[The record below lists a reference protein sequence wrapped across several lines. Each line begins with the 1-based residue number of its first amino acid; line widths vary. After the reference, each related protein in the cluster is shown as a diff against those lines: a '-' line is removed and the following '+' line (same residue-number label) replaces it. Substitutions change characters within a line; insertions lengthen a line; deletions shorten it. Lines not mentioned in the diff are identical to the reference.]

1 MDTTDESALNVNNS
15 PKGINNPRSSST
27 NHQTSSSSEI
37 SSDSEPE
44 IIQKPVFQK
53 VCCRFHF
60 IYCQPKDPAFS
71 IPFDYVLQTVED
83 LAKSVKVSLLG
94 KISQVFD
101 KYVVIR
107 SINSAVVLNERSAVF
122 LEDGKF
128 LGEVYETFGPVRTPF
143 YLVILSKSFC
153 LPELKRENKIIP
165 VTFTRPNS
173 NCENVEVSRTPCEA
187 TDNPQLDVL
196 NSLNNG
202 ESQSPNESGISIPVN
217 DNSINEYEERKRVNQ
232 SLKETPVFYAP
243 DMPELTIPVFYNQL
257 ISNNIK
263 GSDASWVG
271 DMEPPPEALEFS
283 DDEQEKL
290 HKRKLRMKRKSQASE
305 KPTNSIQVSSSKPK
319 KVDKLLNRSTFS
331 STATVSSFPLDRTQ
345 GYLPYQP
352 QNQKSYNF
360 GPCVP
365 VQSPNHWNMYP
376 NVQSQWQ
383 NPTYGHS
390 IWPSASLYPLVSQ
403 NIYPHMP
410 RNPLPVQPS
419 PYHYT
424 VPEEPYQQNSWLPYT
439 QQ

>member
-1 MDTTDESALNVNNS
+1 MSNADESGLNVNNS
-15 PKGINNPRSSST
+15 SKEINNPRSSST

-44 IIQKPVFQK
+44 IIEKPVFQK
-53 VCCRFHF
+53 
-60 IYCQPKDPAFS
+60 PKDPAFS
-71 IPFDYVLQTVED
+71 IPSDYVLQSVED
-83 LAKSVKVSLLG
+83 LAKDVKVSLLG

-107 SINSAVVLNERSAVF
+107 STNSAVVLNERSVLF
-122 LEDGKF
+122 LEDGKY

-153 LPELKRENKIIP
+153 VPELKRENQITS
-165 VTFTRPNS
+165 VTSTKPTGDS
-173 NCENVEVSRTPCEA
+173 ENVEVSRTPYEV
-187 TDNPQLDVL
+187 TNNPQLDVL
-196 NSLNNG
+196 NSLNN
-202 ESQSPNESGISIPVN
+202 EENQSHNESGTSISDNN
-217 DNSINEYEERKRVNQ
+217 DNSINDYEKRKRVNQ

-290 HKRKLRMKRKSQASE
+290 HKRKLRMKRKSQTSE
-305 KPTNSIQVSSSKPK
+305 KPTSSVQVSSSKPK
-319 KVDKLLNRSTFS
+319 KVDKPLSRSTFN
-331 STATVSSFPLDRTQ
+331 STATVSIFPSLDRTH
-345 GYLPYQP
+345 GYLPYQ
-352 QNQKSYNF
+352 QQSQESYNF
-360 GPCVP
+360 RPYVP
-365 VQSPNHWNMYP
+365 MQSPSHWNVYP

-383 NPTYGHS
+383 NPTYGHC
-390 IWPSASLYPLVSQ
+390 IWPSAPLHPLVSQ

-410 RNPLPVQPS
+410 RNPLSAQPF
-419 PYHYT
+419 PYHCT
-424 VPEEPYQQNSWLPYT
+424 FFSLLFP
-439 QQ
+439 